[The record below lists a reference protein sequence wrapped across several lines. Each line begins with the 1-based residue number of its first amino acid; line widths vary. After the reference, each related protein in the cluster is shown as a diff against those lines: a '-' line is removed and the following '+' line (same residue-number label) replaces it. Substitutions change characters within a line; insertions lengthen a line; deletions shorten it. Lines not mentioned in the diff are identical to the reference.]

1 MDWTAKTTSKI
12 GPSNFWICC
21 GNGIALVA
29 AALEIIPLSSSFS
42 LLFSVLSFFS
52 SSNDAEDDDTDER
65 DEVEQHEKEGEEDEG
80 KDDAG
85 WLFCT
90 RMNPYVDEDLQN
102 NNIMKDTTE

>member
-1 MDWTAKTTSKI
+1 MET
-12 GPSNFWICC
+12 
-21 GNGIALVA
+21 
-29 AALEIIPLSSSFS
+29 IPVSSSFS
-42 LLFSVLSFFS
+42 LLFSVSSFLAIRT
-52 SSNDAEDDDTDER
+52 DAEDDDTDER
-65 DEVEQHEKEGEEDEG
+65 DEMEQHEKEGEEEER